1 MKISKK
7 IYLTTFVNLSLIAVI
22 GIFAIFSFNQISTK
36 FKFTIIADK
45 LNASFLEMRLLEK
58 NYFLYNDKDGLLEI
72 QQKARAT
79 SITLNKMRGDI
90 VKAVGREKFLQMQKL
105 LQDYSKMVSLGIKN
119 NKKDAWT
126 KKEIRLIG
134 QKLKNFSEN
143 VTALERQHVWD
154 IITKT
159 SMVMRHSLWI
169 IMIFALCFSL
179 FIVRSIR
186 QPLHRIVALT
196 KTISKG
202 NFQKIKAKPPANE
215 MGAVIIAINSMA
227 EELSKREKAI
237 VQSRR
242 LASIGVL
249 VAGVAHELNNP
260 LNNIA
265 IIAQTYNEVYD
276 KLDKEQHISFMAQ
289 VEEQVERLQ
298 KIIKNLLDFSKPKEP
313 KLTEKDLN
321 EVFMHSLELV
331 QNVMTVANVKTRLH
345 LVDSLPAIYVDEHQF
360 QQVLVNMMIN
370 ATQSMSSG
378 GELTVKTSFI
388 KDKNS
393 VEISISDTG
402 NGIAPEF
409 LDHIFDPFFSTKE
422 DSGTGLGLW
431 VSYGIVK
438 KHKGRI
444 KVKSTIGQGTTFT
457 IILPTSKK
465 YKEEA
470 NEQV

>member
-7 IYLTTFVNLSLIAVI
+7 IYLTTFVNLGLIAII
-22 GIFAIFSFNQISTK
+22 GMFAIYGFNQISTK

-58 NYFLYNDKDGLLEI
+58 NYFLYNDKGGLLEI
-72 QQKARAT
+72 QKKANET
-79 SITLNKMRGDI
+79 SVTLNKMRDDI
-90 VKAVGREKFLQMQKL
+90 VKAVGREKFLHMQKL

-126 KKEIRLIG
+126 KKEIRLVG
-134 QKLKNFSEN
+134 RKLKSFSEN
-143 VTALERQHVWD
+143 ITALERQHVWE
-154 IITKT
+154 IIIKT

-169 IMIFALCFSL
+169 IMIFAFFFSL

-276 KLDKEQHISFMAQ
+276 KLDKEQRIGFMAQ

-313 KLTEKDLN
+313 KLAEKDLN

-345 LVDSLPAIYVDEHQF
+345 LAEPLPTIYIDEHQF

-378 GELTVKTSFI
+378 GELTVRTSFI
-388 KDKNS
+388 KDKDA
-393 VEISISDTG
+393 VEISIADTG

-431 VSYGIVK
+431 VSYGIVQ

-444 KVKSTIGQGTTFT
+444 KVKSTVGQGTTFT
-457 IILPTSKK
+457 IIMPTSKK
-465 YKEEA
+465 YKEQA

>member
-7 IYLTTFVNLSLIAVI
+7 IYLTTFVNLGLIVVI
-22 GIFAIFSFNQISTK
+22 GMFAIVSFNQISTK

-58 NYFLYNDKDGLLEI
+58 NFFLYNDKGGLLEI
-72 QQKARAT
+72 QKKAAET
-79 SITLNKMRGDI
+79 SITLNQMRADI
-90 VKAVGREKFLQMQKL
+90 IKAVGREKFLHMQKL
-105 LQDYSKMVSLGIKN
+105 LQDYSRMVSLGIKN
-119 NKKDAWT
+119 NKNDAWT
-126 KKEIRLIG
+126 KKEIRLVG
-134 QKLKNFSEN
+134 QKLKSYSEN

-169 IMIFALCFSL
+169 IMIFAFIFSL

-196 KTISKG
+196 KRISKG
-202 NFQKIKAKPPANE
+202 NFQKIKTKPPANE

-276 KLDKEQHISFMAQ
+276 KLDKEQHIDFMAQ

-298 KIIKNLLDFSKPKEP
+298 KIIKNLLEFSKPKEP

-331 QNVMTVANVKTRLH
+331 QNVMTVANVQTRLQ
-345 LVDSLPAIYVDEHQF
+345 LADSLPAIYIDEHQF

-370 ATQSMSSG
+370 ATQAMSSG
-378 GELTVKTSFI
+378 GELTVKTRFV
-388 KDKNS
+388 KERDL
-393 VEISISDTG
+393 VEISLTDTG

-444 KVKSTIGQGTTFT
+444 KVKSTVGQGTTFT
-457 IILPTSKK
+457 IIMPTSKK
-465 YKEEA
+465 YKEQA
-470 NEQV
+470 NEQI

>member
-1 MKISKK
+1 
-7 IYLTTFVNLSLIAVI
+7 
-22 GIFAIFSFNQISTK
+22 
-36 FKFTIIADK
+36 
-45 LNASFLEMRLLEK
+45 
-58 NYFLYNDKDGLLEI
+58 
-72 QQKARAT
+72 
-79 SITLNKMRGDI
+79 
-90 VKAVGREKFLQMQKL
+90 
-105 LQDYSKMVSLGIKN
+105 
-119 NKKDAWT
+119 
-126 KKEIRLIG
+126 
-134 QKLKNFSEN
+134 
-143 VTALERQHVWD
+143 
-154 IITKT
+154 
-159 SMVMRHSLWI
+159 MRHSLWI
-169 IMIFALCFSL
+169 IMIFAFFFSL

-276 KLDKEQHISFMAQ
+276 KLDKEQRVGFMTQ

-313 KLTEKDLN
+313 KLAEKDLN

-345 LVDSLPAIYVDEHQF
+345 LADTLPAIYIDEHQF

-378 GELTVKTSFI
+378 GELTVKSSFI
-388 KDKNS
+388 KDKDA
-393 VEISISDTG
+393 VEISIADTG

-431 VSYGIVK
+431 VSYGIVQ

-444 KVKSTIGQGTTFT
+444 KVKSTVGQGTTFT
-457 IILPTSKK
+457 IIMPTSKK
-465 YKEEA
+465 YKEQA
-470 NEQV
+470 NEQL

>member
-7 IYLTTFVNLSLIAVI
+7 IYLTTFVNLGLIVVI
-22 GIFAIFSFNQISTK
+22 GMFAIFSFNQISTK

-58 NYFLYNDKDGLLEI
+58 NYFLYNDKGGLLEI
-72 QQKARAT
+72 QEKAAET
-79 SITLNKMRGDI
+79 SITLNQMRADI
-90 VKAVGREKFLQMQKL
+90 IKAVGKEKFLHMQKL
-105 LQDYSKMVSLGIKN
+105 LQDYSRMVALGIKN
-119 NKKDAWT
+119 NKNDAWT
-126 KKEIRLIG
+126 KREIRLVG
-134 QKLKNFSEN
+134 QKLKSYSEN

-169 IMIFALCFSL
+169 IMIFAFIFSL

-196 KTISKG
+196 KRISKG
-202 NFQKIKAKPPANE
+202 NFQKIKTKPPANE

-276 KLDKEQHISFMAQ
+276 KLDKEQHIDFMAQ

-298 KIIKNLLDFSKPKEP
+298 KIIKNLLEFSKPKEP
-313 KLTEKDLN
+313 KLAEKDLN

-331 QNVMTVANVKTRLH
+331 QNVMTVANVQTRLK
-345 LVDSLPAIYVDEHQF
+345 LADSLPAIYIDEHQF

-370 ATQSMSSG
+370 ATQAMSSG
-378 GELTVKTSFI
+378 GELTVTTSFI
-388 KDKNS
+388 KDKES
-393 VEISISDTG
+393 VEISIADNG

-444 KVKSTIGQGTTFT
+444 KVKSTVGQGTTFT
-457 IILPTSKK
+457 IIMPTSKK
-465 YKEEA
+465 YKEQA
-470 NEQV
+470 NEQI

>member
-58 NYFLYNDKDGLLEI
+58 NYFLYNDKGGLLEI
-72 QQKARAT
+72 QEKARET
-79 SITLNKMRGDI
+79 SVTLNRMRGDI
-90 VKAVGREKFLQMQKL
+90 VKAVGRDKFLQMQKL

-126 KKEIRLIG
+126 KKEIRLVG
-134 QKLKNFSEN
+134 QKLKSFSEN

-169 IMIFALCFSL
+169 IMIFAFFFSL

-276 KLDKEQHISFMAQ
+276 KLDKEQRVGFMAQ

-313 KLTEKDLN
+313 KLAERDLN
-321 EVFMHSLELV
+321 EVFVHSLELV

-345 LVDSLPAIYVDEHQF
+345 LVDTLPAIYIDEHQF

-378 GELTVKTSFI
+378 GELTIKTSFI
-388 KDKNS
+388 KDKDT
-393 VEISISDTG
+393 VEISIADTG

-444 KVKSTIGQGTTFT
+444 KVKSTVGQGTIFT
-457 IILPTSKK
+457 ITLPTSKK

-470 NEQV
+470 NEQI

>member
-7 IYLTTFVNLSLIAVI
+7 IYLTTFVNLGLIVVI
-22 GIFAIFSFNQISTK
+22 GMFAIFSFNQISTK

-58 NYFLYNDKDGLLEI
+58 NYFLYNDKGGLLEI
-72 QQKARAT
+72 QEKAAET
-79 SITLNKMRGDI
+79 SITLNQMRADI
-90 VKAVGREKFLQMQKL
+90 IKAVGKEKFLHMQKL
-105 LQDYSKMVSLGIKN
+105 LQDYSRMVALGIKN
-119 NKKDAWT
+119 NKNDAWT
-126 KKEIRLIG
+126 KREIRLVG
-134 QKLKNFSEN
+134 QKLKSYSEN

-169 IMIFALCFSL
+169 IMIFAFIFSL

-186 QPLHRIVALT
+186 QPLHRIVGLT
-196 KTISKG
+196 KRISKG

-276 KLDKEQHISFMAQ
+276 KLDKEQHIDFMAQ

-313 KLTEKDLN
+313 KLAEKDLN

-331 QNVMTVANVKTRLH
+331 QNVMTVANVRTRLQ
-345 LVDSLPAIYVDEHQF
+345 LADTLPAIYIDEHQF

-370 ATQSMSSG
+370 ATQAMSSG

-388 KDKNS
+388 KDRDT
-393 VEISISDTG
+393 VEIIIADNG

-444 KVKSTIGQGTTFT
+444 KVKSTVGEGTTFT
-457 IILPTSKK
+457 IIMPTSKK
-465 YKEEA
+465 YKEQA
-470 NEQV
+470 NEQI

>member
-7 IYLTTFVNLSLIAVI
+7 IYLTTFVNLGLIAVI

-58 NYFLYNDKDGLLEI
+58 NYFLYNDKGGLLEI
-72 QQKARAT
+72 RQKAAET
-79 SITLNKMRGDI
+79 SVTLNQMQADI
-90 VKAVGREKFLQMQKL
+90 VKAVGKEKFLQMQKL
-105 LQDYSKMVSLGIKN
+105 LRDYSKMVALGIKN
-119 NKKDAWT
+119 NKNDAWT
-126 KKEIRLIG
+126 KKEIRLVG
-134 QKLKNFSEN
+134 QKLKSYSEN
-143 VTALERQHVWD
+143 VTALERQHVWE

-169 IMIFALCFSL
+169 IMIFAFFFSL

-276 KLDKEQHISFMAQ
+276 KLDKEQRVGFMAQ

-313 KLTEKDLN
+313 KLAERDLN
-321 EVFMHSLELV
+321 EVFIHSLELV
-331 QNVMTVANVKTRLH
+331 QNVMTVANVKTRLKLADH
-345 LVDSLPAIYVDEHQF
+345 LPAIYIDEHQF

-388 KDKNS
+388 KDKDA
-393 VEISISDTG
+393 VEITISDTG

-438 KHKGRI
+438 KHRGRI
-444 KVKSTIGQGTTFT
+444 KVKSTVGQGTTFT
-457 IILPTSKK
+457 IIMPTSKK

-470 NEQV
+470 NE

>member
-7 IYLTTFVNLSLIAVI
+7 IYLTTFVNLGLIAVI
-22 GIFAIFSFNQISTK
+22 GMFAIFSFNQISTK

-58 NYFLYNDKDGLLEI
+58 NYFLYNDKGGLLEI
-72 QQKARAT
+72 RQKAAET
-79 SITLNKMRGDI
+79 SVTLNQMRADI
-90 VKAVGREKFLQMQKL
+90 VKAVGKEKFLQMQKL
-105 LQDYSKMVSLGIKN
+105 LRDYSKMVALGIKN
-119 NKKDAWT
+119 NKNDAWT
-126 KKEIRLIG
+126 KKEIRLVG
-134 QKLKNFSEN
+134 QKLKSYSEN
-143 VTALERQHVWD
+143 VTALERQHVWE

-169 IMIFALCFSL
+169 IMIFAFFFSL

-276 KLDKEQHISFMAQ
+276 KLDKEQRVGFMAQ

-313 KLTEKDLN
+313 KLAERDLN
-321 EVFMHSLELV
+321 EVFIHSLELV
-331 QNVMTVANVKTRLH
+331 QNVMTVANVKTRLKLADH
-345 LVDSLPAIYVDEHQF
+345 LPAIYIDEHQF

-388 KDKNS
+388 KDKDA
-393 VEISISDTG
+393 VEITISDTG

-438 KHKGRI
+438 KHRGRI
-444 KVKSTIGQGTTFT
+444 KVKSTVGQGTTFT
-457 IILPTSKK
+457 IIMPTSKK

-470 NEQV
+470 NE

>member
-7 IYLTTFVNLSLIAVI
+7 IYLTTFVNLGLIAVI
-22 GIFAIFSFNQISTK
+22 GMFAIFSFNQISTK

-58 NYFLYNDKDGLLEI
+58 NYFLYNDKGGLLEI
-72 QQKARAT
+72 QQKARET
-79 SITLNKMRGDI
+79 SVTLNKMRGDI
-90 VKAVGREKFLQMQKL
+90 VKAVGRDKFLQMQKL
-105 LQDYSKMVSLGIKN
+105 LQDYSKMVALGIKN

-126 KKEIRLIG
+126 KKEIRLVG
-134 QKLKNFSEN
+134 QKLKSYSEN
-143 VTALERQHVWD
+143 VTALERQHVWE

-169 IMIFALCFSL
+169 IMIFAFFFSL

-265 IIAQTYNEVYD
+265 IIAQTYSEVYD
-276 KLDKEQHISFMAQ
+276 KLDKEQHIGFMAQ

-313 KLTEKDLN
+313 KLAEKDLN

-331 QNVMTVANVKTRLH
+331 QNVMTVANVQTRLQ
-345 LVDSLPAIYVDEHQF
+345 LADTLPTIYIDEHQF

-370 ATQSMSSG
+370 ATQAMSSG
-378 GELTVKTSFI
+378 GELIVKTGYI
-388 KDKNS
+388 KDKDA
-393 VEISISDTG
+393 VEISITDTG

-438 KHKGRI
+438 THKGRI

-457 IILPTSKK
+457 IIMPTSKK

>member
-22 GIFAIFSFNQISTK
+22 GMFAIFSFNQISTK

>member
-7 IYLTTFVNLSLIAVI
+7 IYLTTFVNLGLIVVI
-22 GIFAIFSFNQISTK
+22 GMFAIFSFNQISTK

-58 NYFLYNDKDGLLEI
+58 NYFLYNDKGGLLEI
-72 QQKARAT
+72 QEKAAET
-79 SITLNKMRGDI
+79 SITLNEMRADI
-90 VKAVGREKFLQMQKL
+90 IKAVGEEKFLHMQKL
-105 LQDYSKMVSLGIKN
+105 LRDYSRMVALGIKN
-119 NKKDAWT
+119 NKNDAWT
-126 KKEIRLIG
+126 KREIRLVG
-134 QKLKNFSEN
+134 QKLKSYSEN

-169 IMIFALCFSL
+169 IMIFAFIFSL

-196 KTISKG
+196 KRISKG
-202 NFQKIKAKPPANE
+202 NFQKIKTKPPANE

-276 KLDKEQHISFMAQ
+276 KLDKEQHIDFMAQ

-298 KIIKNLLDFSKPKEP
+298 KIIKNLLEFSKPKEP
-313 KLTEKDLN
+313 KLAEKDLN

-331 QNVMTVANVKTRLH
+331 QNVMTVANVQTRLQ
-345 LVDSLPAIYVDEHQF
+345 LADSLPNIYIDEHQF

-370 ATQSMSSG
+370 ATQAMSSG

-388 KDKNS
+388 KDKDA

-444 KVKSTIGQGTTFT
+444 KVKSTVGQGTTFT
-457 IILPTSKK
+457 IIMPTSKK
-465 YKEEA
+465 YKEED
-470 NEQV
+470 NE